1 MQLRSEFGPR
11 SSDPLRL
18 PAALGGWQA
27 PPRPAMRRRAAPP
40 RAQGPLR
47 GSGRRPAACGLPS
60 LPLHCRAEPPGDHR
74 AAGGQSAL
82 LHWGRRR
89 LLSGSQL
96 VRGTGE
102 GCRYLRRVRD
112 CMSEEAAPYTSKTGL
127 GGPPAPF
134 SLQNL
139 IAGSVLL
146 PTPSLLAELSRS
158 QALQQLLRPPR
169 CGVHM

>member
-1 MQLRSEFGPR
+1 
-11 SSDPLRL
+11 
-18 PAALGGWQA
+18 
-27 PPRPAMRRRAAPP
+27 
-40 RAQGPLR
+40 
-47 GSGRRPAACGLPS
+47 
-60 LPLHCRAEPPGDHR
+60 
-74 AAGGQSAL
+74 
-82 LHWGRRR
+82 
-89 LLSGSQL
+89 
-96 VRGTGE
+96 
-102 GCRYLRRVRD
+102 
-112 CMSEEAAPYTSKTGL
+112 MSEEAAPYTSKTGL